1 MHLVV
6 RSVVIFFFVF
16 ALTRVLGRRELS
28 SLEPFD
34 IILLVVIGDLVQ
46 QGITQ
51 SDDSVTGTLIVLS
64 TIGLMTVGVSYANF
78 RVRRLRPLLEGEP
91 LVLVDD
97 GRVIDHHLARERI
110 TTDDLAAQAR
120 LQNLA
125 SLDDVRWAVLETNG
139 QISFIPK
146 KEKWRSPSQRTTAPG
161 CSRPRTR
168 SRPSRARSS
177 AWRAAP
183 SRTARATGWRST
195 AGCS

>member
-1 MHLVV
+1 MDLVV
-6 RSVVIFFFVF
+6 RAVVIFLLVFV
-16 ALTRVLGRRELS
+16 LTRALGRRELS

-146 KEKWRSPSQRTTAPG
+146 KS
-161 CSRPRTR
+161 
-168 SRPSRARSS
+168 
-177 AWRAAP
+177 
-183 SRTARATGWRST
+183 
-195 AGCS
+195 